1 MTFQTQLKSQHEY
14 GNTISFMETGV
25 STAAP
30 EPRLSAGRRTGPET
44 RALRSY
50 RQNVKKQRETMR
62 SDEGAFF
69 TVKRGSEGV
78 K

>member
-30 EPRLSAGRRTGPET
+30 EPRLSADRRTGSDA
-44 RALRSY
+44 RVLRSY
-50 RQNVKKQRETMR
+50 RQTVKSSKKQ
-62 SDEGAFF
+62 
-69 TVKRGSEGV
+69 
-78 K
+78 